1 MVMEN
6 LKKEHWRP
14 TRSTNSVSTT
24 CGVER
29 QRGIATE
36 IPPNPAHVHI
46 YFDQQELAAGSR
58 QILCAL
64 PASAGRPPDKGKPL
78 NNWKT
83 AAAKWIWHL
92 KLQRPYL
99 RLK

>member
-1 MVMEN
+1 M
-6 LKKEHWRP
+6 K
-14 TRSTNSVSTT
+14 NSVSTT

-29 QRGIATE
+29 PRGIGTE

-46 YFDQQELAAGSR
+46 YFDQQELPQEAAKFYAHYEQVGW
-58 QILCAL
+58 QT
-64 PASAGRPPDKGKPL
+64 DKGKPL

-83 AAAKWIWHL
+83 AATKWIWHL